1 MGPADVARHNTF
13 MMMTASSYVYSHRHD
28 FPWLDAEGRIQT
40 DASLF
45 SKSTIRRGDE
55 PTVDLPPCGDG
66 PGTDCGHAVARFYP
80 FSTIGFR

>member
-45 SKSTIRRGDE
+45 SKSTFA
-55 PTVDLPPCGDG
+55 
-66 PGTDCGHAVARFYP
+66 AV
-80 FSTIGFR
+80 TNQQ